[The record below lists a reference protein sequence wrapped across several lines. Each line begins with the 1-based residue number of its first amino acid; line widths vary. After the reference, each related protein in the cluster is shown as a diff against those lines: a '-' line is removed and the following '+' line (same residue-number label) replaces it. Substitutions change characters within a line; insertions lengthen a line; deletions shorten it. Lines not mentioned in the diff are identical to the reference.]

1 MSSSGP
7 PAQERH
13 EAVGVGPEE
22 GHEDDQKAGASP
34 LQQQAERIGAL
45 QTGEEKALGGLY
57 SSFAVPEGGLQ
68 ESWGGTFSR
77 ACRDR
82 IRSNGYKHEE
92 GRFRLITRKKFFA
105 VGVVRHWNRLPRE
118 AVDALCLEVFKASLD
133 GALSNLV

>member
-45 QTGEEKALGGLY
+45 QTGEEKAPGRCYRDFEQPGLER
-57 SSFAVPEGGLQ
+57 SVPAYNRGL
-68 ESWGGTFSR
+68 E
-77 ACRDR
+77 
-82 IRSNGYKHEE
+82 
-92 GRFRLITRKKFFA
+92 
-105 VGVVRHWNRLPRE
+105 
-118 AVDALCLEVFKASLD
+118 LD
-133 GALSNLV
+133 DLKGPFQPKPLYD